1 MWETITVLKGVSL
14 KHLIKKTQNTKKGDE
29 KEALGSP
36 NPMSPLKKEV
46 FQAVYHITGAW
57 KEISKAQIL

>member
-1 MWETITVLKGVSL
+1 MCKTITVLNGVSL
-14 KHLIKKTQNTKKGDE
+14 KRFDYKSTEKGVE

-46 FQAVYHITGAW
+46 FQAVYHITA
-57 KEISKAQIL
+57 A